1 MKHFEL
7 MVEELQ
13 GLIEVPVTKINSSR
27 YRLSVG
33 ILPTTL
39 DYSIDDNGIV
49 ITVVFGALKGEL
61 PDSLYHLV
69 LNANACGAQLD
80 GGKLAIDKQTNQIL
94 LVKLLHSSIEN
105 SELLAQSIIGFMEV
119 VAFWQSVLINA
130 DFENLVTNNTLTT
143 DNNIAMISV

>member
-13 GLIEVPVTKINSSR
+13 DLIEVPVSKNKDES
-27 YRLSVG
+27 YRLNIG

-39 DYSIDDNGIV
+39 AYSVADNGIV

-61 PDSLYHLV
+61 PESLYNLV

-80 GGKLAIDKQTNQIL
+80 GGKLAIDKKTNQIL
-94 LVKLLHSSIEN
+94 LVKLLHSSVDN
-105 SELLAQSIIGFMEV
+105 SELLAQSIVSFMEV

-130 DFENLVTNNTLTT
+130 DIENIVKSNARVTGS
-143 DNNIAMISV
+143 DIAMMSV

>member
-13 GLIEVPVTKINSSR
+13 RLIEVPVTKINGSR

-61 PDSLYHLV
+61 PNSLYNLV

-80 GGKLAIDKQTNQIL
+80 GGKLSIDKQTNQIL
-94 LVKLLHSSIEN
+94 LVKLLHSSVEN
-105 SELLAQSIIGFMEV
+105 SELLAQSIIGFIEV